1 MKIHKLAKYFP
12 LLEGEEFDALVEDI
26 KQHGQLE
33 PIVTVNDEILDGVNR
48 YNACVFLGIE
58 CLTKAYDGDDPLS
71 YVISANI
78 RRRHLDTSQRAML
91 ATEMLPE
98 FEALAEK
105 HKSESAKKQRPSDS
119 TKFESL
125 SSIDENLGQKTRENE
140 SSFRVA
146 KQFGISAPTVQRAK
160 RIKEQAPGKVADI
173 IQGKISVGAV
183 DEELRQKAEKTRKKD
198 TTKTKLEITAAQADY
213 INTLEWVIEKLPKN
227 PPQDWDEKNFQYML
241 KLWDII
247 ISRYQIF
254 KESKNEKYRS
264 ISE

>member
-48 YNACVFLGIE
+48 YNACIFLGTE
-58 CLTKAYDGDDPLS
+58 CLIKAYDGDDPLS
-71 YVISANI
+71 YVISLNV
-78 RRRHLDTSQRAML
+78 RRRHMTESQRAML

-98 FEALAEK
+98 FERKYGESKAEK
-105 HKSESAKKQRPSDS
+105 VSHFRQTGEVEVNRAQPQPRQATDAVAEEFGVSGPSV
-119 TKFESL
+119 
-125 SSIDENLGQKTRENE
+125 R
-140 SSFRVA
+140 
-146 KQFGISAPTVQRAK
+146 RAK
-160 RIKEQAPGKVADI
+160 RIKEQAPDKVDDI
-173 IQGKISVGAV
+173 VQGKTSVSAV

-213 INTLEWVIEKLPKN
+213 INTLEWVIAKLPKN

-254 KESKNEKYRS
+254 KESKNEKCRS